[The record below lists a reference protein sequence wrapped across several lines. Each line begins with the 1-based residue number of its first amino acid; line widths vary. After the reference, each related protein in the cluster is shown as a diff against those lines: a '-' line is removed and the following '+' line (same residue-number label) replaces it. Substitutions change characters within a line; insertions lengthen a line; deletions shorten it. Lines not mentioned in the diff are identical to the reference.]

1 MKYQFQERSLSK
13 MKNIRAVLFLVPF
26 LFLSLVAA
34 ADKDAMEKLVQVDK
48 EIAELQARIN
58 AI

>member
-1 MKYQFQERSLSK
+1 